1 MSQEGLPETSAP
13 TVGVLAALTVLAVV
27 TVPYVLI
34 PARDVGVYYSAPT
47 FVPIHLVVGLFAM
60 VAVVVFAAG
69 RNGRTDPPTAAGATV
84 VLGGFMALLVLWW
97 AVAVGDVVGSFDVT
111 ASFDY
116 HRWLLLVATAAVA
129 ASGWWFAREVL

>member
-13 TVGVLAALTVLAVV
+13 TAGVAAALAVLAVV
-27 TVPYVLI
+27 VVPYFLV

-47 FVPIHLVVGLFAM
+47 FVPIHLVIGLFAM
-60 VAVVVFAAG
+60 VAVIVFAAG

-97 AVAVGDVVGSFDVT
+97 AVAVGGLVGSFDVP

-116 HRWLLLVATAAVA
+116 HRWLLLATTVAVA
-129 ASGWWFAREVL
+129 GCGWWFAREVL

>member
-13 TVGVLAALTVLAVV
+13 TVGLVAALAVLVV
-27 TVPYVLI
+27 VAVPYVLI

-69 RNGRTDPPTAAGATV
+69 HNGRTDPPTAAGATV

-97 AVAVGDVVGSFDVT
+97 AVAVGDLVGSFDVT